1 VTEIAA
7 VLAATTAVTA
17 AAARYWH
24 VRRHRMA
31 PGQRYLL
38 IVLGGL
44 SVSLLL
50 DVPLTQTT
58 IASATDVPYLARWLA
73 NTTAMVAVFSAK
85 AMIVWAT
92 ADTYRVN
99 GIVQIRWC
107 AGIGVLTAA
116 LMTPLLLRTDAALD
130 PDLLTAMFHA
140 TDVALG
146 QVLFWCYMAACITN
160 FVVVMRRYL
169 LRSDVRPL
177 MHYGMVTVTLAGVV
191 GVLWLAWN
199 AFVVVMQHIGGRI
212 AADALGVS
220 RTLGSAAVCLIA
232 VGLTL
237 PLWTP
242 WFRHRLALWKTRRT
256 LRNLE
261 PLWTMMINL
270 VPTAAAFGAKGGSD
284 PELILYRRII
294 DIRDVLLR
302 LMGHVEP
309 GVEERVIRAEV
320 EVGETAEN
328 RPSTRIPACE
338 IALAMENF
346 RRGRRP
352 ATSLPDRPTRRVF
365 DDISD
370 EAEWLIAIYVAM
382 RSDEV
387 VLRVVD
393 ELLE

>member
-7 VLAATTAVTA
+7 VVAATTAVTA

-44 SVSLLL
+44 SLSLLL

-73 NTTAMVAVFSAK
+73 NTTAMAAAFSAK
-85 AMIVWAT
+85 AMIVRAT

-107 AGIGVLTAA
+107 AAIGILTAA

-130 PDLLTAMFHA
+130 PDLLTAMLHA

-146 QVLFWCYMAACITN
+146 QVLFWCYMTACITN

-169 LRSDVRPL
+169 LRPDVRPL

-199 AFVVVMQHIGGRI
+199 AFVVVMQHIGGRLT
-212 AADALGVS
+212 ADALGVS

-232 VGLTL
+232 IGLTL
-237 PLWTP
+237 PMWTP
-242 WFRHRLALWKTRRT
+242 WFRHRLARWKTRRT

-261 PLWTMMINL
+261 PLWTMMTNL

-309 GVEERVIRAEV
+309 GVEVRVVRAEV
-320 EVGETAEN
+320 EVGETAED

-338 IALAMENF
+338 IVLAMENF

-387 VLRVVD
+387 VRRVVED
-393 ELLE
+393 LLE

>member
-1 VTEIAA
+1 MTEIAA
-7 VLAATTAVTA
+7 LVAATTAVTA
-17 AAARYWH
+17 AAARYWQA
-24 VRRHRMA
+24 RRYSMT

-44 SVSLLL
+44 SISLLL

-58 IASATDVPYLARWLA
+58 IASATDLPYLARWLA
-73 NTTAMVAVFSAK
+73 NTTAMAAAFSAK
-85 AMIVWAT
+85 AMIVRTT
-92 ADTYRVN
+92 ADTDQVN
-99 GIVQIRWC
+99 GMVQVRWC
-107 AGIGVLTAA
+107 AVIGVLAVG

-140 TDVALG
+140 KDVALG
-146 QVLFWCYMAACITN
+146 QALFWCYMAACITN
-160 FVVVMRRYL
+160 FVIVMRRYL
-169 LRSDVRPL
+169 LRPDVRPL

-199 AFVVVMQHIGGRI
+199 AFVVVMQHIGGRLT
-212 AADALGVS
+212 ADALGVS

-232 VGLTL
+232 IGLTL

-256 LRNLE
+256 VRNLQ
-261 PLWTMMINL
+261 PLWTMMTNL
-270 VPTAAAFGAKGGSD
+270 VPTAAAFGAKGDTD
-284 PELILYRRII
+284 PELVLYRQII

-309 GVEERVIRAEV
+309 VVEERVVSAE
-320 EVGETAEN
+320 GEAGENARN
-328 RPSTRIPACE
+328 RPATRIPACE

-352 ATSLPDRPTRRVF
+352 ASSLPDRPTRRVF

-370 EAEWLIAIYVAM
+370 EAEWLIAIYITM
-382 RSDEV
+382 RTDQV
-387 VLRVVD
+387 VRRVVSD
-393 ELLE
+393 LLE